1 MEYAYAITHP
11 RITLYIAILN
21 TSDLHL
27 HEEIIP
33 DLLDEL
39 VRSIELDGFLKHPII
54 VDKRSLVVLDGMHR
68 VAALERLGC
77 KRIPACL
84 VDYENSAITV
94 GCWYRALKGARAL
107 EHLNTQIK
115 GLGLTIEEV
124 RKIDDTKIGV
134 SPIVAAVRN
143 RKKAFLIR
151 SPFRSLKEAYD
162 IIRQIEGGLKEF
174 ALDVAYETELDALS
188 KLRDHEADVVLLTPK
203 VTKGSIINTALSG
216 SVFSFK
222 TTRHIIPARP
232 LYLNVPLSLLR
243 NGEKPISEVN
253 NELRRMLQRKRL
265 KHVAAG
271 SILNG
276 RRYEEDL
283 YLFEE

>member
-1 MEYAYAITHP
+1 MPYPYVITHEK
-11 RITLYIAILN
+11 IDLYIAILDISN
-21 TSDLHL
+21 LHL

-33 DLLDEL
+33 NLLNEL
-39 VRSIELDGFLKHPII
+39 MRSIELDGLLKHPVI
-54 VDKRSLVVLDGMHR
+54 VDKGSLVVLDGTHR

-84 VDYENSAITV
+84 VNYENPAITV
-94 GCWYRALKGARAL
+94 GCWCRALKGARAL

-124 RKIDDTKIGV
+124 KKIDDTKIGV

-143 RKKAFLIR
+143 REKAFLIR

-162 IIRQIEGGLKEF
+162 IVSQVEEGLKKF
-174 ALDVAYETELDALS
+174 DLDVTYETELDALS
-188 KLRDHEADVVLLTPK
+188 KLRNYEVDVVLITPR

-216 SVFSFK
+216 SAFSFK
-222 TTRHIIPARP
+222 TTRHVIPARP

-243 NGEKPISEVN
+243 DSEKSIDEVN
-253 NELRRMLQRKRL
+253 NELRGMLQRRHL

-271 SILNG
+271 SVLDG

>member
-1 MEYAYAITHP
+1 LPCPYVIPHEKMN
-11 RITLYIAILN
+11 LYIAILDI
-21 TSDLHL
+21 SDLHL

-39 VRSIELDGFLKHPII
+39 VRSIELDGLLKHPVI
-54 VDKRSLVVLDGMHR
+54 VDKGSLVVLDGMHR

-94 GCWYRALKGARAL
+94 GCWYRALKGAGAL
-107 EHLNTQIK
+107 EHLNNQIRE
-115 GLGLTIEEV
+115 LGLTIQQV

-134 SPIVAAVRN
+134 SPIVAAVKN
-143 RKKAFLIR
+143 REKVFLVR
-151 SPFRSLKEAYD
+151 CPFRGLKEAYD
-162 IIRQIEGGLKEF
+162 IIKQIEEELKKF
-174 ALDVAYETELDALS
+174 DLDVTYETELDALS
-188 KLRDHEADVVLLTPK
+188 KLRDHEVDVVLLTPR

-222 TTRHIIPARP
+222 TTRHVIPARP
-232 LYLNVPLSLLR
+232 LNLNVPLTLLR
-243 NGEKPISEVN
+243 NSEKSINGVN
-253 NELRRMLQRKRL
+253 NELKGMLQRRHL

-271 SILNG
+271 SVLDG

>member
-1 MEYAYAITHP
+1 LPYPYVIKHEKMD
-11 RITLYIAILN
+11 LYIAILN
-21 TSDLHL
+21 ISDLYL

-33 DLLDEL
+33 NLLDEL
-39 VRSIELDGFLKHPII
+39 VRSIELDELLKHPVI
-54 VDKRSLVVLDGMHR
+54 VDKGSLVVLDGMHR

-94 GCWYRALKGARAL
+94 GCWYRTLKGARTL

-115 GLGLTIEEV
+115 ELGLTIQQV

-134 SPIVAAVRN
+134 SPIIAAVKN
-143 RKKAFLIR
+143 REKGFLVR

-162 IIRQIEGGLKEF
+162 IIKQIEEGLKEF
-174 ALDVAYETELDALS
+174 DLDVTYETELDALS
-188 KLRDHEADVVLLTPK
+188 KLRDHEVDVVLLTPK

-222 TTRHIIPARP
+222 TTRHVIPARP
-232 LYLNVPLSLLR
+232 LNLNVPLSLLR
-243 NGEKPISEVN
+243 NSEKSINEVN
-253 NELRRMLQRKRL
+253 NELRGMLQRRHL

-271 SILNG
+271 SVLDG

>member
-1 MEYAYAITHP
+1 MN
-11 RITLYIAILN
+11 LYIAILN

-33 DLLDEL
+33 NLLNEL
-39 VRSIELDGFLKHPII
+39 ARSIELDGCLKHPII

-107 EHLNTQIK
+107 EHLNTQVK
-115 GLGLTIEEV
+115 DLDLTIEEV
-124 RKIDDTKIGV
+124 RKIEDTKIGV

-143 RKKAFLIR
+143 WKKAFLIR

-162 IIRQIEGGLKEF
+162 IIKQIEEGLKKF
-174 ALDVAYETELDALS
+174 ALEVAYETELDALS
-188 KLRDHEADVVLLTPK
+188 KLRDHEVDVVLLTPR
-203 VTKGSIINTALSG
+203 VTKGSIITTALSG

-222 TTRHIIPARP
+222 TTRHVIPARP
-232 LYLNVPLSLLR
+232 LYLNVPLGLLR
-243 NGEKPISEVN
+243 NGEKSINEVN
-253 NELRRMLQRKRL
+253 NELRGMLQRRHL

-271 SILNG
+271 SVLDG